1 MSSDVLTIGEFIQL
15 LNECDEDI
23 IEQVDITCASGFL
36 GQDAAELSTNKRL
49 YAVLKPTKEELI
61 ERICD
66 VLKVVPLSILEV
78 YIQTLSR
85 HIMLLA
91 ERKSLGG

>member
-23 IEQVDITCASGFL
+23 IEQIDITCASGFL
-36 GQDAAELSTNKRL
+36 GQDTATLSTNKRL